1 MPADL
6 RRSVE
11 AWRAQ
16 RHAALRRP
24 MSWLTLV
31 GLDFLAEGRNRI
43 GSDPGNEVMLPGGP
57 PLAGVIELR
66 DGVATASSVDG
77 GFLVDGVPVD
87 GVELVS
93 DHDETEER
101 PATTLEIGSLRV
113 RLIRRGAAR
122 ERFGL
127 RTWDVEAP
135 VRDAFTGV
143 PHWPID
149 PAWVVE
155 ARFEPAEPG
164 ATLTVPDVLGDLL
177 EETTPG
183 AVIFGVAGTPCRID
197 AVEGGD
203 AGELWLIFGDATN
216 GTETYGGG
224 RFLYT
229 SAPRPDGLVTV
240 DFNRAYNPPCV
251 FSPYATCPLPPAG
264 NRLDVRVEAGE
275 LLFTPPAGA

>member
-31 GLDFLAEGRNRI
+31 GLDFLVEGPNRI
-43 GSDPGNEVMLPGGP
+43 GSDPANEIALPAGP
-57 PLAGVIELR
+57 PLAGVIEL
-66 DGVATASSVDG
+66 DGGVARARAVDG
-77 GFLVDGVPVD
+77 ALRVNGAPVD
-87 GVELVS
+87 GLELVS
-93 DHDETEER
+93 DFDETEDR
-101 PATTLEIGSLRV
+101 PATALEIGSLRL
-113 RLIRRGAAR
+113 RLIRRGAER
-122 ERFGL
+122 ERFAI
-127 RTWDVEAP
+127 RTWDLDAP
-135 VRDAFTGV
+135 ARAAFTGV
-143 PHWPID
+143 PHWPVD
-149 PAWVVE
+149 PRWVVE
-155 ARFEPAEPG
+155 ARFEPAPPG

-177 EETTPG
+177 EEPTPG
-183 AVIFGVAGTPCRID
+183 AVAFEVDGTPCRID

-229 SAPRPDGLVTV
+229 PAPRPDGLVTV

-264 NRLDVRVEAGE
+264 NRLGVRVEAGE
-275 LLFTPPAGA
+275 LLFTAHAGA